1 MVTEELCVGYTAG
14 VIEGVQELLRRNW
27 LPAHILHRALLP
39 GLSLSNE
46 MYQAGTAAMENVT
59 LAADAFQQGLRLLQR
74 VWPPP
79 PATPHGR
86 VMLAGVWGDGHT
98 FGLDIC
104 ALYLQRAG
112 FAVANLGGNQRE
124 QHIITAVQH
133 HQPDVLI
140 LTTMLSST
148 RRRIPVVVD
157 ALHDNGLR
165 HSLCVLVGGGVL
177 SLSDAEASG
186 ADGFCADWDTAVALV
201 RQYLNQP

>member
-46 MYQAGTAAMENVT
+46 MYQAGTAVMENVT
-59 LAADAFQQGLRLLQR
+59 LAADAFQQGLRLLQQA
-74 VWPPP
+74 WPPA

-86 VMLAGVWGDGHT
+86 VMLAGVWGDWHT

-112 FAVANLGGNQRE
+112 FAVANLGCNQRE
-124 QHIITAVQH
+124 QQIITAVQH

-140 LTTMLSST
+140 LTTTLSGT
-148 RRRIPVVVD
+148 RRRIPVVID
-157 ALHDNGLR
+157 ALRDNGLR
-165 HSLCVLVGGGVL
+165 HSLYVLVGGGVL
-177 SLSDAEASG
+177 SVTDAEASG